1 MQNNLILNSKNTVI
15 NHINYYK
22 SNLKGVNKMHTKWA
36 EAQHEDRVNFV
47 SVMLERFSLEEI
59 ANKMNWDNDYVKAI
73 KSEIDFKIYQRIV

>member
-1 MQNNLILNSKNTVI
+1 MI

-22 SNLKGVNKMHTKWA
+22 SNLKWVNKMHTKWA